1 LRCVDAWWC
10 LMPLSTIFQ
19 LYLGGQFYWW
29 KKLEDPEKTEL
40 SQVTDKLYHIM
51 LYTSPWSRFKLT
63 TSVVIGTDCIV
74 VVNKT
79 TIRSWPQTR
88 WFLCDFHI
96 GSYVKLS
103 SAVQPSWSEGG
114 TTMLEQSKNSHF
126 KMKNYTWLLILNN
139 YNILLVKNYLVSKL
153 TQI

>member
-1 LRCVDAWWC
+1 MCRC
-10 LMPLSTIFQ
+10 LMVFNATFNNISVISWRSVLLVEET
-19 LYLGGQFYWW
+19 GGPG
-29 KKLEDPEKTEL
+29 ENTEL

-96 GSYVKLS
+96 GSYVKIS

>member
-1 LRCVDAWWC
+1 MCRC
-10 LMPLSTIFQ
+10 LMVFNATFNNISVISWRSVLLVEET
-19 LYLGGQFYWW
+19 GGPG
-29 KKLEDPEKTEL
+29 ENTEL